1 MYEGSVTFQTSWK
14 AIGGDGEEDSGFCVA
29 AAQNPTPEI
38 TEQMIHVMGVPAM
51 PDEAPGTL
59 GAHGSSTGHS
69 LGGSR
74 TVLDNF
80 PEEEV
85 FH

>member
-1 MYEGSVTFQTSWK
+1 M
-14 AIGGDGEEDSGFCVA
+14 GFCVA

-69 LGGSR
+69 LG
-74 TVLDNF
+74 
-80 PEEEV
+80 
-85 FH
+85 